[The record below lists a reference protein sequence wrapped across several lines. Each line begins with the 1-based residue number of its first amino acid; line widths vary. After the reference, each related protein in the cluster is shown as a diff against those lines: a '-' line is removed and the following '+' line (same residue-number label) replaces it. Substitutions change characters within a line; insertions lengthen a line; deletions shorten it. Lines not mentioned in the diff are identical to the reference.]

1 MKTIQ
6 EKIDSAEYKVKLE
19 DTLVSIMTQVS
30 SARTEASVASR
41 FETNLYFFIKDFFKR
56 EIVFDKEE
64 GQGYFRHTF
73 SFRGR
78 MDAVANELVIEY
90 KFYEVLNNKKEQ
102 EKAINQIKS
111 YLQQIYDNTH
121 ISRQGVLTDGKRVCY
136 LYFDDGEIIN
146 TSFHALGISDLDK
159 IVKSLLNVGLKQ
171 FIPRNIVQD
180 FQLESQNNLTKRL
193 AMNLFKTINDN
204 QTAKT
209 TMLFNEWQE
218 LFRLSESDT
227 GKNQDIVKRKKSLSK
242 IFNIEIKDD
251 SNELEYKCLYV
262 LQTTFAI
269 IIKLIA
275 CKALAKIKFNDNNLK
290 YFSDLIMVD
299 SLTLQQFAERLEDGY
314 VFSTGGIRN
323 LLEGDFFSWYS
334 DEYQWNEDIANVI
347 TDIIV
352 ELENYAS
359 TSFTFEYA
367 TIDIFKDLY
376 MQIMPNEVRHSLG
389 EYFTPSWLAD
399 QVVSKSIA
407 MSGNKENWRA
417 IDPCCGSGVFIITLI
432 KHILKQHNLNK
443 LTLQE
448 KNEILKDILNRVI
461 GIDLNPLSV
470 LTSRISYLLAIRPLL
485 EDQQFEIPIFLG
497 DSANIPQTEVIED
510 IICYTY
516 KINTQKGSF
525 DVTLPESFVQNIAF
539 FERMY
544 ILQTSIKAEKSDLL
558 YEQLLEYTGVTNEN
572 RELSKRL
579 LNLADKLVELHQQHW
594 DGIWV
599 RIATNFM
606 LIARI
611 NELDIIV
618 GNPPWIKWEFL
629 PATYADKIKS
639 LCIDKKL
646 FSGQTYMGAISL
658 NLCALI
664 ANVTAT
670 QWLKKDGVLAF
681 IMPKTI
687 MTQDS
692 YEGFRSFYVNDTER
706 MYLQNV
712 DDWEKSGNPFIVTTE
727 KFMTYFYKFN
737 YVDYSNGI
745 PTSFYNKKRGADI
758 KKINLLHSFDIAK
771 RYFDVNQ
778 GYAYQLTQERTGFT
792 IIPNEDKQLL
802 KNIQTIIGK
811 CDYKARSGV
820 EFTPAEV
827 YFISPIKPASI
838 KERWFFKANEFNASV
853 YKSNYTKQAFELETK
868 YIRPVVKSPNIK
880 PFRII
885 ESDNYCIFPYD
896 DGNRTCV
903 PDNQLIGNSDLLL
916 RYLTDNK
923 KLISKQSARSLTIA
937 MGDDFYALS
946 KVGNYTFTPFKVTF
960 RDNTEMCAAVVKN
973 ITTPWGEEISPI
985 CAKHAPY
992 ISMDLDGNAITEDE
1006 AYYISG
1012 ILNTELVKMYFKF
1025 TYSTRSYSINFN
1037 IKLPKYNPNNRLQVL
1052 ISNLARKAEN
1062 ESEDKIRRIISLLD
1076 KCYLKLCDNS
1086 PK

>member
-1 MKTIQ
+1 MSIVQ
-6 EKIDSAEYKVKLE
+6 EKIGTAEYKIKLE
-19 DTLVSIMTQVS
+19 ETLVSIMNQVL
-30 SARTEASVASR
+30 SARTESSVASR
-41 FETNLYFFIKDFFKR
+41 FENNLYFFIKDFFEK

-73 SFRGR
+73 SFKGR
-78 MDAVANELVIEY
+78 MDAISNELVIEY
-90 KFYEVLNNKKEQ
+90 KFYDVLDSRKEQ
-102 EKAINQIKS
+102 EKAVNQIKS

-121 ISRQGVLTDGKRVCY
+121 VSRQGVLTDGKRVCY
-136 LYFDDGEIIN
+136 FYFDDGEIIN
-146 TSFHALGISDLDK
+146 TSFHTLELADLDM

-180 FQLESQNNLTKRL
+180 FQLDSQNNLTKCL
-193 AMNLFKTINDN
+193 AMNLFAAINTN
-204 QTAKT
+204 QTDKT
-209 TMLFNEWQE
+209 TMLFKEWQE

-251 SNELEYKCLYV
+251 GNELEYKCLYV

-275 CKALAKIKFNDNNLK
+275 CKALAKIKFNDSNLK
-290 YFSDLIMVD
+290 YFSDLTKVD
-299 SLTLQQFAERLEDGY
+299 SRTLQQFAERLEDGY

-323 LLEGDFFSWYS
+323 LLEGDFFSWYA
-334 DEYQWNEDIANVI
+334 DEYQWNKELAKAI
-347 TDIIV
+347 TDIIIA
-352 ELENYAS
+352 LENYAS
-359 TSFTFEYA
+359 TSFTFENA

-376 MQIMPNEVRHSLG
+376 MQIMPNEVRHSMG

-417 IDPCCGSGVFIITLI
+417 LDPCCGSGVFIVTLI
-432 KHILKQHNLNK
+432 KHILKQYNLNQ
-443 LTLQE
+443 LTLRE
-448 KNEILKDILNRVI
+448 KNEILQNVLNRVI

-470 LTSRISYLLAIRPLL
+470 LTARIGYLLAIRPLL

-497 DSANIPQTEVIED
+497 DSANIPQTEVIENVT
-510 IICYTY
+510 CYTY
-516 KINTQKGSF
+516 KINTLKGNF
-525 DVTLPESFVQNIAF
+525 DVTLPESFVQSSAF
-539 FERMY
+539 FEKMY

-558 YEQLLEYTGVTNEN
+558 YEQLLKYTGVSDKNS
-572 RELSKRL
+572 ELSKRL

-599 RIATNFM
+599 RIVTNFM

-611 NELDIIV
+611 NDLDIIV

-629 PATYADKIKS
+629 PVNYAEKIKS

-664 ANVTAT
+664 ANVAAT
-670 QWLKKDGVLAF
+670 QWLKKDGVLSF

-692 YEGFRSFYVNDTER
+692 YEGFRSFFINNTER
-706 MYLQNV
+706 MYLQSV

-737 YVDYSNGI
+737 HVEYSDGV
-745 PTSFYNKKRGADI
+745 PVTFYQKKRGVGI
-758 KKINLLHSFDIAK
+758 KKVNLLHSFDVAK
-771 RYFDVNQ
+771 RYFEVSR

-792 IIPNEDKQLL
+792 IIPNEDRQLL

-827 YFISPIKPASI
+827 YFISPIKTAST
-838 KERWFFKANEFNASV
+838 KERWFFKANEFSTSV
-853 YKSNYTKQAFELETK
+853 YKSDYTKQHFELETK

-880 PFRII
+880 PFRIT
-885 ESDNYCIFPYD
+885 ESDNYCIFPYNNGD
-896 DGNRTCV
+896 RTCV
-903 PDNQLIGNSDLLL
+903 PAQQLVGNSDLLL
-916 RYLTDNK
+916 RYLADNK
-923 KLISKQSARSLTIA
+923 KLISSQSARSLTIA

-946 KVGNYTFTPFKVTF
+946 KVGNYTFAPFKVTF
-960 RDNTEMCAAVVKN
+960 RDNTEMCAAVVKK
-973 ITTPWGEEISPI
+973 IITPWGEEVSPI

-992 ISMDLDGNAITEDE
+992 ISMDLDNNAITEDE

-1012 ILNTELVKMYFKF
+1012 ILNTELVKMYFRF

-1037 IKLPKYNPNNRLQVL
+1037 IKIPKYQSTNELQVL
-1052 ISNLARKAEN
+1052 ISKLAKKAEN
-1062 ESEDKIRRIISLLD
+1062 STDDEIIEITHLLNEN
-1076 KCYLKLCDNS
+1076 YLELCRKS
-1086 PK
+1086 P